1 MALTFLG
8 CPLGVT
14 GISFNHAVL
23 QSNNDKSIYISK
35 CFANINSVKLVSE
48 GNAIIIIP
56 YFIDEETGQFHELT
70 YFKSQ
75 GLYLV

>member
-1 MALTFLG
+1 MGA
-8 CPLGVT
+8 
-14 GISFNHAVL
+14 HWVL
-23 QSNNDKSIYISK
+23 QVSPLITQCFKVIMIRVYIYISK